1 MTPGDGPRP
10 SPMDAVVGQR
20 GAGQSVSFGRRIRD
34 LAAEDPD
41 RPAVTCGAG
50 RLTRQDLERSSNQ
63 LARRL
68 ARSGVTVGSMVTIA
82 LPNSLE
88 FLVAMAAAWKLGAIP
103 QPVSPKL
110 PARELRGVIELA
122 RPPVVL
128 APDDPAADDPVA
140 DDPVADDSVADNS
153 VADGTAATGTVAKGS
168 IAAAAVAAGT
178 AVLTPRQFRLSE
190 LDGGPLEDA
199 VSPAWKAPTS
209 GGSTGTPKLIV
220 SGDAGL
226 IKPGAAPPLLLERDD
241 CLVMPGPLY
250 HNGPLVWTCQ
260 ALLWGAHVVVLP
272 RFDAEATL
280 AAVAEHAAGVIY
292 LVPTM
297 MKRIWRLPE
306 AVRDGFDLSSLRVVW
321 HLAEPCPPWLKQA
334 WIDWL
339 GPERMV
345 ELYAGTEGQVATVI
359 TGTEWLA
366 HRGSVGRPINGEVS
380 IRDPEGREVPPGTQ
394 GEVWLR
400 GNRKSP
406 SYRYVGAVP
415 RRLGDGWESLGDCGW
430 MDDDGYLYLGDRMVD
445 MILTGGANVYPAEVE
460 AAILEHP
467 AVHSCAV
474 VGLPDEDR
482 GNRVHAVLEA
492 DPAEVSPDELHEFL
506 SERLV
511 SYKLPRS
518 VEYVDGPLRD
528 DAGKVRRSQLRS
540 ERAGPEVSPRP

>member
-1 MTPGDGPRP
+1 
-10 SPMDAVVGQR
+10 
-20 GAGQSVSFGRRIRD
+20 
-34 LAAEDPD
+34 
-41 RPAVTCGAG
+41 
-50 RLTRQDLERSSNQ
+50 
-63 LARRL
+63 
-68 ARSGVTVGSMVTIA
+68 
-82 LPNSLE
+82 
-88 FLVAMAAAWKLGAIP
+88 
-103 QPVSPKL
+103 VSPKL
-110 PARELRGVIELA
+110 PRRELLDVIGLA
-122 RPPVVL
+122 HSRVL
-128 APDDPAADDPVA
+128 LGKAGGLDAESLGDATRVLRIDQLWPSDLDD
-140 DDPVADDSVADNS
+140 
-153 VADGTAATGTVAKGS
+153 
-168 IAAAAVAAGT
+168 
-178 AVLTPRQFRLSE
+178 
-190 LDGGPLEDA
+190 GPLEDA

-226 IKPGAAPPLLLERDD
+226 IKPDGPQPLLLEPDD

-260 ALLWGAHVVVLP
+260 AMLWGAHVVLLP

-280 AAVAEHAAGVIY
+280 AAIAEHRAEVVY

-306 AVRDGFDLSSLRVVW
+306 QVRDGFDLSSLRVVW

-339 GPERMV
+339 GPQRII

-380 IRDPEGREVPPGTQ
+380 ICDPDGRELPPGAE

-400 GNRKSP
+400 GRRKSP
-406 SYRYVGAVP
+406 SYHYVGASP
-415 RRLGDGWESLGDCGW
+415 RRREGGWESLGDCGW
-430 MDDDGYLYLGDRMVD
+430 LDDDGYLYLGDRMLD

-467 AVHSCAV
+467 AVQSCAV

-482 GNRVHAVLEA
+482 GNIVHAIIETG
-492 DPAEVSPDELHEFL
+492 PDRISLTDLNEFL
-506 SERLV
+506 AERLV
-511 SYKLPRS
+511 AYKLPRS
-518 VEYVDGPLRD
+518 IECVDEPLRD
-528 DAGKVRRSQLRS
+528 DAGKVRRSQLRT
-540 ERAGPEVSPRP
+540 ERIGRDASAPP